1 MSILHRLLK
10 IEKPQFSDEPKQDL
24 AMSLKAKQADA
35 DLESSSQE
43 LRQTVQ
49 RIESR
54 ARVMNTWSG
63 AMKMLTRDEE

>member
-1 MSILHRLLK
+1 MSILRRILR
-10 IEKPQFSDEPKQDL
+10 IEKPHFSDEPRVNFAL
-24 AMSLKAKQADA
+24 AVKAQQADA

-49 RIESR
+49 RLESR
-54 ARVMNTWSG
+54 ARVMDTWSG

>member
-1 MSILHRLLK
+1 MSILRRILR
-10 IEKPQFSDEPKQDL
+10 IEKPQFSHEPKENFAL
-24 AMSLKAKQADA
+24 TSRALKADA
-35 DLESSSQE
+35 DLATSSQE

-49 RIESR
+49 RLESR